1 MDTGSDLRYARP
13 FDERSLF
20 RQFLHDFY
28 VTRRS
33 LRSRHTDVW
42 EPATDVYETE
52 HDIVVK
58 VSVPGV
64 KPGQVAVECNG
75 EVVTVCGVRKGPDP
89 GSVRRY
95 HQMEIRNGYFERRLI
110 MQTPFDAQG
119 AHAHYEEG
127 FLYVILP
134 KAEELVRHV
143 LTIRLDF

>member
-1 MDTGSDLRYARP
+1 MDTGSPPRYARP
-13 FDERSLF
+13 LDERNLF
-20 RQFLHDFY
+20 RQFLHEFY
-28 VTRRS
+28 ITRRN

-52 HDIVVK
+52 DEIVVK
-58 VSVPGV
+58 VSIPGV

-95 HQMEIRNGYFERRLI
+95 HQMEIRDGYFERRLI
-110 MQTPFDAQG
+110 MHTPFDPQEAR
-119 AHAHYEEG
+119 ASYEEG
-127 FLYVILP
+127 FLYVFLP